1 MLVGGH
7 GESNPNTT
15 WLQSRGL
22 WISYVLGVLTL
33 HLILLSVPILSVA
46 LAWTLT
52 NLIHNA
58 CHFVFLHILKGT
70 PWIPQDQGDCRIL
83 THWEQI
89 DYGQQFTATRKFL
102 TVVPIVLGKNFLAV
116 KLCEIIQM
124 FLCSKIYKCIK
135 FMLNLACTLN
145 IIFYK
150 IYKKIF
156 KKKEIVLN
164 FQFIRM
170 HMKFDN

>member
-1 MLVGGH
+1 MRVRLSAMLVGGH

-22 WISYVLGVLTL
+22 WISYALGVLTL
-33 HLILLSVPILSVA
+33 HLILLSIPILSVA
-46 LAWTLT
+46 LSWTLT

-58 CHFVFLHILKGT
+58 CHFVFLHILKGA

-102 TVVPIVLGKNFLAV
+102 TVVPIVLFLLTSFYTRYATSHFIVNFISMVLV
-116 KLCEIIQM
+116 VLPKLP
-124 FLCSKIYKCIK
+124 
-135 FMLNLACTLN
+135 
-145 IIFYK
+145 
-150 IYKKIF
+150 
-156 KKKEIVLN
+156 
-164 FQFIRM
+164 QFHRVRLFGIN
-170 HMKFDN
+170 KY

>member
-22 WISYVLGVLTL
+22 WISYALGILTL

-58 CHFVFLHILKGT
+58 CHFVFLHILKGA
-70 PWIPQDQGDCRIL
+70 PWIPQDQGDSRIL

-102 TVVPIVLGKNFLAV
+102 TVVPIILFLLTSFYTKYATSHFIVNFISMVLVVLP
-116 KLCEIIQM
+116 KLP
-124 FLCSKIYKCIK
+124 
-135 FMLNLACTLN
+135 
-145 IIFYK
+145 
-150 IYKKIF
+150 
-156 KKKEIVLN
+156 
-164 FQFIRM
+164 QFHRVRLFGIN
-170 HMKFDN
+170 KY